1 MYNMGGWG
9 SGVKDSVFGYLSN
22 DKDLDVSNGLCVNHN
37 DPDLWFAGEV
47 DKDDNEVWSNN
58 TEQRSRLKLEV
69 DKAVSALSICSNCPA
84 KVNCLELGMR
94 GAQKYFGIYGGTMPG
109 ERLLM
114 LGKSMKKA
122 ATANKLAFARK
133 VRTTMRE
140 RGISG

>member
-1 MYNMGGWG
+1 MGGWG

-58 TEQRSRLKLEV
+58 AQQRSRLKLEV

-94 GAQKYFGIYGGTMPG
+94 GAH
-109 ERLLM
+109 
-114 LGKSMKKA
+114 
-122 ATANKLAFARK
+122 
-133 VRTTMRE
+133 V
-140 RGISG
+140 